1 MANHGRGL
9 RPCRNPDNKGAS
21 TGANPALLGLQNVM
35 PDIED
40 RIAALPI
47 WSGKVELAP
56 LVGGIS
62 NQSFTATDDDA
73 KYVVR
78 VTRDFPFHHVFRDRE
93 VMTARA
99 AAATG
104 FAPEVIHA
112 EPGLMV
118 SQFIDGK
125 VLTVADVQADIPR
138 IADLV
143 FRFHRDMPAAMSGPG
158 YIFWVFHVNRDYV
171 RQLREAGHAAALDDW
186 LATNSELEEAQM
198 ALPVV
203 VGHHDLLP
211 ANLIDDGQRLWL
223 IDYEYAGFG
232 TAMFDLANLS
242 SNNNFSADQS
252 GALLDAYFGRPP
264 DQATL
269 RSHAAMACASLL
281 REALWSLVS
290 IGHLDRPGVDYAQY
304 AHENFGKLEVA
315 LKAYREQYGTP
326 AA

>member
-1 MANHGRGL
+1 
-9 RPCRNPDNKGAS
+9 
-21 TGANPALLGLQNVM
+21 M
-35 PDIED
+35 PDIEG

-47 WSGKVELAP
+47 WSGPVELAP
-56 LVGGIS
+56 LPGGIS
-62 NQSFTATDDDA
+62 NPSFAATDSNG

-93 VMTARA
+93 VMVSRA
-99 AAATG
+99 AHAAG

-118 SQFIDGK
+118 TRFIDGK
-125 VLTVADVQADIPR
+125 VLSVPDVQASIPR
-138 IADLV
+138 VADLV
-143 FRFHRDMPAAMSGPG
+143 FRFHRDMPAELSGPG
-158 YIFWVFHVNRDYV
+158 FMFWVFHVNRDYI

-186 LATNSELEEAQM
+186 LAINAELEAAQM

-211 ANLIDDGQRLWL
+211 ANLIDDGSRLWL

-242 SNNNFSADQS
+242 SNNNFTTDQS
-252 GALLDAYFGRPP
+252 AALLDAYFGRAP
-264 DQATL
+264 DEAIL
-269 RSHAAMACASLL
+269 RSHLAMECASLL

-290 IGHLDRPGVDYAQY
+290 VGHLDRPGVDYASY
-304 AHENFGKLEVA
+304 AHENFLKLDATLDTYHARFGK
-315 LKAYREQYGTP
+315 QPG
-326 AA
+326 